1 MQNKYDYVIVGSG
14 VSGLY
19 AALNLNSNKNILVI
33 SKSNLEDC
41 DSYLA
46 QGGIC
51 VLPEESDYD
60 NFFNDTLK
68 AGHYENDKD
77 AVKEMI
83 LNSQDVISDLV
94 KFNVDFTKNENG
106 FVYTREGAHSRPRI
120 LYHKDITGKEITR
133 KLLAEVKTRKNIT
146 LSENTIL
153 LDIIENN
160 GECSGVLVSKDGKD
174 YAINA
179 KAVLLA
185 SGGVGGLYEN
195 STNFKELTGDALTIC
210 YKHHIELKDV
220 NYVQIHPTTLYSKKK
235 GRRFL
240 ISESVRGEGALLYNS
255 EGKRFADERLPR
267 DILTN
272 KILAEMKREGSN
284 HVYLDMRVLGE
295 DEVLN
300 HFPNIY
306 QACLEE
312 GYDPL
317 KDLVPVV
324 PAQHYYM
331 GGVKVNL
338 NSKTSMNRLYCLG
351 EAACNGVHGKN
362 RLASNSLLE
371 SLVFAKK
378 AALDLNNSNLDGI
391 DLGEI
396 NYSREE
402 FEKFQ
407 NEIMAFVK
415 GEKEYE
421 FN

>member
-1 MQNKYDYVIVGSG
+1 
-14 VSGLY
+14 
-19 AALNLNSNKNILVI
+19 
-33 SKSNLEDC
+33 
-41 DSYLA
+41 
-46 QGGIC
+46 
-51 VLPEESDYD
+51 
-60 NFFNDTLK
+60 
-68 AGHYENDKD
+68 
-77 AVKEMI
+77 
-83 LNSQDVISDLV
+83 
-94 KFNVDFTKNENG
+94 
-106 FVYTREGAHSRPRI
+106 
-120 LYHKDITGKEITR
+120 
-133 KLLAEVKTRKNIT
+133 
-146 LSENTIL
+146 
-153 LDIIENN
+153 
-160 GECSGVLVSKDGKD
+160 
-174 YAINA
+174 
-179 KAVLLA
+179 
-185 SGGVGGLYEN
+185 
-195 STNFKELTGDALTIC
+195 
-210 YKHHIELKDV
+210 
-220 NYVQIHPTTLYSKKK
+220 
-235 GRRFL
+235 
-240 ISESVRGEGALLYNS
+240 
-255 EGKRFADERLPR
+255 
-267 DILTN
+267 
-272 KILAEMKREGSN
+272 MKREGSN

-378 AALDLNNSNLDGI
+378 AALDLNNSNLDDI

-407 NEIMAFVK
+407 NEIVAFVK

>member
-153 LDIIENN
+153 LDIIVNN

-240 ISESVRGEGALLYNS
+240 ISESVRGEGALLYDKNY
-255 EGKRFADERLPR
+255 ERFIKETLAR
-267 DILTN
+267 DVVAN
-272 KILAEMKREGSN
+272 KIFEIMKRDN
-284 HVYLDMRVLGE
+284 TKHVWLDMRVLGK
-295 DEVLN
+295 DEIMN

-306 QACLEE
+306 KACMER
-312 GYDPL
+312 GIDPL
-317 KDLVPVV
+317 VDLVPVV

-331 GGVKVNL
+331 GGIKVDL
-338 NSKTSMNRLYCLG
+338 NSHTTMDNLFAVG
-351 EAACNGVHGKN
+351 ECACNGVHGRN

-378 AALDLNNSNLDGI
+378 AAQFINDDDTRCTKI
-391 DLGEI
+391 DCKYYPQELEYAKKDVI
-396 NYSREE
+396 
-402 FEKFQ
+402 Q
-407 NEIMAFVK
+407 FVK
-415 GEKEYE
+415 GEKKYE
-421 FN
+421 FS

>member
-19 AALNLNSNKNILVI
+19 AALNLNSNNNILVI

-378 AALDLNNSNLDGI
+378 AALDLNNSNLDDI

-407 NEIMAFVK
+407 NEIVAFVK

>member
-33 SKSNLEDC
+33 SKSKLEDC

-51 VLPEESDYD
+51 VLPEESDYEA
-60 NFFNDTLK
+60 FFNDTLK
-68 AGHYENDKD
+68 AGHFENDKE

-83 LNSQDVISDLV
+83 LNSQDVINDLV
-94 KFNVDFTKNENG
+94 KFNVDFNRNENG

-120 LYHKDITGKEITR
+120 LFHKDITGKEITT
-133 KLLAEVKTRKNIT
+133 KLLIEAKKRKNIT
-146 LSENTIL
+146 LCENTIL

-160 GECSGVLVSKDGKD
+160 NECSGVLVEKDGEIIS
-174 YAINA
+174 INA

-185 SGGVGGLYEN
+185 CGGVGGLYEN

-210 YKHHIELKDV
+210 YKHHVELKHV

-295 DEVLN
+295 EEILN

-306 QACLEE
+306 QACLDE

-317 KDLVPVV
+317 KDLIPVV

-331 GGVKVNL
+331 GGVKVDL

-351 EAACNGVHGKN
+351 EAACSGVHGKN

-378 AALDLNNSNLDGI
+378 AALDLNNKDLDDI
-391 DLGEI
+391 DLGEV
-396 NYSREE
+396 NYSKDE
-402 FEKFQ
+402 FDKYQ
-407 NEIMAFVK
+407 KEIVAFVK
-415 GEKEYE
+415 GDKEYE

>member
-51 VLPEESDYD
+51 VLTEESDYD

-378 AALDLNNSNLDGI
+378 AALDLNNSNLDDI

-407 NEIMAFVK
+407 NEIVAFVK

>member
-160 GECSGVLVSKDGKD
+160 GECSGVLVSKDVKD

-378 AALDLNNSNLDGI
+378 AALDLNNSNLDDI

-407 NEIMAFVK
+407 NEIVAFVK

>member
-41 DSYLA
+41 DSHLA

-378 AALDLNNSNLDGI
+378 AALDLNNSNLDDI

-407 NEIMAFVK
+407 NEIVAFVK

>member
-133 KLLAEVKTRKNIT
+133 KLLAEVKTRKNIS

-378 AALDLNNSNLDGI
+378 AALDLNNSNLDDI

-407 NEIMAFVK
+407 NEIVAFVK

>member
-378 AALDLNNSNLDGI
+378 AALDLNNSNLDDI

-407 NEIMAFVK
+407 NEIVAFVK

>member
-133 KLLAEVKTRKNIT
+133 KLLAEVKTRKNVT

-160 GECSGVLVSKDGKD
+160 SECSGVLVSKEGKN

-185 SGGVGGLYEN
+185 CGGVGGLYEN

-267 DILTN
+267 DILSN

-378 AALDLNNSNLDGI
+378 AALDLNNSNLDDI

-396 NYSREE
+396 NYSKEE
-402 FEKFQ
+402 FEKYQ
-407 NEIMAFVK
+407 NEIVAFVK

>member
-378 AALDLNNSNLDGI
+378 AALDLNNSNLDDI

-396 NYSREE
+396 NYSREK
-402 FEKFQ
+402 FEKYQ
-407 NEIMAFVK
+407 NEIVAFVK

>member
-407 NEIMAFVK
+407 NEIVAFVK

>member
-378 AALDLNNSNLDGI
+378 AALDLNNSNLDDI
-391 DLGEI
+391 VLGEI

-407 NEIMAFVK
+407 NEIVAFVK